1 MRRLQTTPTG
11 YHWTYRFFLFVYPPA
26 FRAEFGADIVQLFR
40 DRLRAHPHGRGRF
53 LLVALRDLLT
63 EGVRERAHAAWHK
76 WNHRVGSPRNHSNNH
91 QRRQSSRRAT
101 TMETFLQDIR
111 YGFRSLRREPA
122 IILVAV
128 VSLALGI
135 GANAAIFSAVD
146 VFMLRPLPLP
156 NADRLHQV
164 YTTNEERDWTTVNL
178 SIPDFLDY
186 RADVTSLDIAAF
198 TSRGYSLSSDE
209 RPERLIGWSVSWN
222 FFQTIGS
229 GPTLGRGFTKDEEAE
244 GRHRVAVLSDGLWR
258 RRFGADPSAIGRM
271 VKLDGENYTIVGV
284 LPPKFWFLNNT
295 ADMWTPMAFTGEE
308 SRRSRVVR
316 GLARVTAGSTAQA
329 AAVELSQAALRLAA
343 AYPQDD
349 EGNGARIA
357 ELHGEIFD
365 QGFREGSMIAS
376 VAVGFVL
383 LIACANVA
391 NLFLT
396 RAAGRERE
404 IALRGA
410 LGAGRVRIIRQL
422 LIEASIVALVSGAA
436 GLLVAQ
442 AGIKGLLSI
451 MPSNFPR
458 VEEIALDGRVLLYV
472 LTVSLVTGLLFG
484 LVPALQGSRPNLTES
499 LKEGGRTGSG
509 MKSGRTRKAL
519 VVSEVSL
526 ALVLLVSSSLL
537 VQGFLRLQTTDLGFA
552 SEGVH
557 TFQIT
562 LPEQAYADSLA
573 IAQFHTQLAT
583 RIGGIA
589 SVTQVSAASTLPL
602 QGANGTFYTIPGSDD
617 TEAERQPIVNYK
629 YVLPGFFDAIDVP
642 VVSGR
647 DLSRSDRIGTRRVIL
662 VNEAMAQHHWPGESA
677 IGQLVEFSSGP
688 REIVGVVGDIL
699 EWGAINS
706 PPRMV
711 FFPVLQSSVR
721 SLAYAV
727 RTTGNPS
734 SVTETVRTAVAA
746 IDPDLPMYR
755 VSSLAELIALQA
767 DEDTVMAKVMAVL
780 ALVALILSV
789 VGVYGVMAHSVA
801 TRTREMGIRMALG
814 AQQRSVIKMVVRQG
828 IGLALAGVTIGIV
841 IALGVTKSLSFFLFG
856 VNPFD
861 PLTFAAVAG
870 VLLASGLL
878 ATYVPARR
886 ATRVDPVTALRT
898 E

>member
-1 MRRLQTTPTG
+1 
-11 YHWTYRFFLFVYPPA
+11 
-26 FRAEFGADIVQLFR
+26 
-40 DRLRAHPHGRGRF
+40 
-53 LLVALRDLLT
+53 
-63 EGVRERAHAAWHK
+63 
-76 WNHRVGSPRNHSNNH
+76 
-91 QRRQSSRRAT
+91 
-101 TMETFLQDIR
+101 
-111 YGFRSLRREPA
+111 
-122 IILVAV
+122 
-128 VSLALGI
+128 
-135 GANAAIFSAVD
+135 
-146 VFMLRPLPLP
+146 
-156 NADRLHQV
+156 
-164 YTTNEERDWTTVNL
+164 
-178 SIPDFLDY
+178 
-186 RADVTSLDIAAF
+186 
-198 TSRGYSLSSDE
+198 
-209 RPERLIGWSVSWN
+209 
-222 FFQTIGS
+222 
-229 GPTLGRGFTKDEEAE
+229 
-244 GRHRVAVLSDGLWR
+244 
-258 RRFGADPSAIGRM
+258 
-271 VKLDGENYTIVGV
+271 
-284 LPPKFWFLNNT
+284 
-295 ADMWTPMAFTGEE
+295 
-308 SRRSRVVR
+308 
-316 GLARVTAGSTAQA
+316 
-329 AAVELSQAALRLAA
+329 
-343 AYPQDD
+343 
-349 EGNGARIA
+349 
-357 ELHGEIFD
+357 
-365 QGFREGSMIAS
+365 
-376 VAVGFVL
+376 
-383 LIACANVA
+383 
-391 NLFLT
+391 
-396 RAAGRERE
+396 
-404 IALRGA
+404 
-410 LGAGRVRIIRQL
+410 
-422 LIEASIVALVSGAA
+422 
-436 GLLVAQ
+436 
-442 AGIKGLLSI
+442 

-688 REIVGVVGDIL
+688 REIVGVVGDIR

-746 IDPDLPMYR
+746 IDPDLPIYR
-755 VSSLAELIALQA
+755 VSSLAELVALQA
-767 DEDTVMAKVMAVL
+767 DDDTVMAKVMAVL

-870 VLLASGLL
+870 VLLDSGLL